1 MMKTK
6 KIPMRMCLGCGEMK
20 PKRELIRVVK
30 SKEGDISL
38 DLTGK
43 KSGRG
48 AYICKSVECFEKARK
63 ARKFERSFS
72 LGKMNN
78 KIGLVTMCRKAGK
91 LVMGMDMVKDACNTG
106 KACAVFAATD
116 FSPKSLKEI
125 KFNCYKNGI
134 KLYSLGMTMDDIHF
148 GLGKRTGVIAICEG
162 GFAKACAKGLEEIP
176 IDENEFYSI

>member
-6 KIPMRMCLGCGEMK
+6 KIPMRMCLGCGEMR

-72 LGKMNN
+72 CM
-78 KIGLVTMCRKAGK
+78 I
-91 LVMGMDMVKDACNTG
+91 
-106 KACAVFAATD
+106 
-116 FSPKSLKEI
+116 SE
-125 KFNCYKNGI
+125 
-134 KLYSLGMTMDDIHF
+134 DIYNSM
-148 GLGKRTGVIAICEG
+148 EG
-162 GFAKACAKGLEEIP
+162 ELR
-176 IDENEFYSI
+176 ENE

>member
-6 KIPMRMCLGCGEMK
+6 KIPMRMCLGCGEMR

-72 LGKMNN
+72 CMISEDIYN
-78 KIGLVTMCRKAGK
+78 
-91 LVMGMDMVKDACNTG
+91 GM
-106 KACAVFAATD
+106 
-116 FSPKSLKEI
+116 
-125 KFNCYKNGI
+125 
-134 KLYSLGMTMDDIHF
+134 
-148 GLGKRTGVIAICEG
+148 EG
-162 GFAKACAKGLEEIP
+162 ELR
-176 IDENEFYSI
+176 ENE

>member
-72 LGKMNN
+72 CM
-78 KIGLVTMCRKAGK
+78 I
-91 LVMGMDMVKDACNTG
+91 
-106 KACAVFAATD
+106 
-116 FSPKSLKEI
+116 SE
-125 KFNCYKNGI
+125 
-134 KLYSLGMTMDDIHF
+134 DIYNSM
-148 GLGKRTGVIAICEG
+148 EG
-162 GFAKACAKGLEEIP
+162 ELR
-176 IDENEFYSI
+176 ENE

>member
-48 AYICKSVECFEKARK
+48 AYICKSIECFEKARK

-72 LGKMNN
+72 CM
-78 KIGLVTMCRKAGK
+78 I
-91 LVMGMDMVKDACNTG
+91 
-106 KACAVFAATD
+106 
-116 FSPKSLKEI
+116 SE
-125 KFNCYKNGI
+125 
-134 KLYSLGMTMDDIHF
+134 DIYNSM
-148 GLGKRTGVIAICEG
+148 EG
-162 GFAKACAKGLEEIP
+162 ELR
-176 IDENEFYSI
+176 ENE

>member
-63 ARKFERSFS
+63 AINF
-72 LGKMNN
+72 
-78 KIGLVTMCRKAGK
+78 
-91 LVMGMDMVKDACNTG
+91 
-106 KACAVFAATD
+106 
-116 FSPKSLKEI
+116 
-125 KFNCYKNGI
+125 
-134 KLYSLGMTMDDIHF
+134 
-148 GLGKRTGVIAICEG
+148 
-162 GFAKACAKGLEEIP
+162 
-176 IDENEFYSI
+176 

>member
-1 MMKTK
+1 MTKTK

-72 LGKMNN
+72 CM
-78 KIGLVTMCRKAGK
+78 I
-91 LVMGMDMVKDACNTG
+91 
-106 KACAVFAATD
+106 
-116 FSPKSLKEI
+116 SE
-125 KFNCYKNGI
+125 
-134 KLYSLGMTMDDIHF
+134 DIYNSM
-148 GLGKRTGVIAICEG
+148 EG
-162 GFAKACAKGLEEIP
+162 ELR
-176 IDENEFYSI
+176 ENE